1 MKLPPQSTFSMAARA
16 LCLAAIFILSATAQ
30 DGPKP
35 SANQDTVSKPPQ
47 TLELQKPIS
56 RQIQG
61 GESHEYQIALE
72 AGQYA
77 LVTIDQKSINIAI
90 AALGPDGKSIYEEDV
105 TASGELE
112 NASLIASVAGLY
124 RIRLTAPDKASPAG
138 EYEIKLAEI
147 QTATDAQRSRVA
159 ADRAMGAAMA
169 FYYQR
174 TAESRRSAIQ
184 KCQEALENWR
194 AVKDAKSESIA
205 LGTIGLIYKEL
216 GEKQKALEFL
226 NQALAVARAAGDQ
239 LEEARVLDHLG
250 STYENFGDKKQALDL
265 FKQALPL
272 WRRNQNRNGELRSLN
287 GMAMCLAWLGEK
299 REAITYFE
307 QALVIS
313 RELHS
318 PAVEATLLG
327 NMGVTYGQLG
337 DYQKELELENTEL
350 AIQRRLNM
358 RYNESIT
365 LNNIGTVYSNL
376 GDYQKAMDNYTAAL
390 NIAREMGA
398 PQDEAIDLNNVAW
411 IYGASGDFDNA
422 LKYYLQ
428 SVDILRKAK
437 DTWRLATSL
446 TNLGATYSDL
456 HQYEKALEIYQES
469 LGLNRT
475 EGNRNGEGNT
485 INNMAFAYGK
495 LGDKPKSLDFYL
507 QGLAIFRTLQDKSLL
522 AQSLRNVGAVYRV
535 VGEREKALAHL
546 NESIEVSKALGDR
559 RGGAEALGQIAHVEL
574 DQGDLAAARKHS
586 DEALATFDSL
596 RSTITNPRLRA
607 WFSTAGRKVRETN
620 LQVLV
625 ELHRQQPSA
634 GYDAAAMVAAENMR
648 ARSLLE
654 LLGQSQA
661 KIREG
666 VDTALLEREA
676 SLRQTIAFKARQQ
689 QRLLA
694 GSHTNDQAAAAANE
708 LDSLTH
714 EYDQLQSAIREKSP
728 AYAALTTPVSLSL
741 SDIQQNVLD
750 QQTLLLE
757 YALGEDKS
765 FLFAVTPQSI
775 SIFELPKRETVETAA
790 RSVYD
795 LLTASSRTVES
806 ETPQQK
812 IARVKRAQ
820 ADYSEAAAKLSHLLL
835 DPVAS
840 QLESK
845 RLLIVAEGALQYIP
859 FTGLPDPAVK
869 PSGQPQP
876 LIAGHEIVTAPS
888 ASVLSLIRSD
898 VSHRPPAEKLV
909 AVLADPVFDKD
920 DARVAQRGKSA
931 SGSVAPAVAADLLRS
946 SAESGL
952 QQFARLR
959 FSRQEADRIARL
971 AQSSGKLTAL
981 DFAASRTTA
990 TSQELGQYRII
1001 HFATHGIIN
1010 NQHPDLSGLVLSL
1023 VNEKGE
1029 AIDGFLRLN
1038 DVYNLKLRA
1047 DLVVLSACQTA
1058 LGKEM
1063 AGEGLIGL
1071 TRGFVYAGAPRVVA
1085 SLWQVD
1091 DRVTAELMGNFY
1103 QAMLIGNERPTA
1115 ALRSAQLAI
1124 ARTKGWESPYYW
1136 AAFTLQGEWR

>member
-1 MKLPPQSTFSMAARA
+1 MFPRHFIFSTAARIS
-16 LCLAAIFILSATAQ
+16 CLAAIFLPVATAQ
-30 DGPKP
+30 DSPKA
-35 SANQDTVSKPPQ
+35 SAGQDTVSTPLQ

-90 AALGPDGKSIYEEDV
+90 AALGPDGKSLYEEDV
-105 TASGELE
+105 TPPGELE

-124 RIRLTAPDKASPAG
+124 RIRVTAPDKASPAG
-138 EYEIKLAEI
+138 EYQIKLAEI
-147 QTATDAQRSRVA
+147 QTATDTQKSRVA

-169 FYYQR
+169 LYYQR
-174 TAESRRSAIQ
+174 TAESRRGAIQ

-205 LGTIGLIYKEL
+205 LGTIGFIYKEL
-216 GEKQKALEFL
+216 GERQKALEFL
-226 NQALAVARAAGDQ
+226 NQALAVTRAANDQ
-239 LEEARVLDHLG
+239 LGEARVLDYLG
-250 STYENFGDKKQALDL
+250 YAYENFGDKKQALEL

-272 WRRNQNRNGELRSLN
+272 WRTNQNRNGELRSLN
-287 GMAMCLAWLGEK
+287 GVAICLAWLGEK
-299 REAITYFE
+299 REAITYLE

-313 RELHS
+313 RELRNEGL
-318 PAVEATLLG
+318 EATLLS
-327 NMGVTYGQLG
+327 NMAVTYGQLG
-337 DYQKELELENTEL
+337 DYQKELELANTVL

-365 LNNIGTVYSNL
+365 LNNIGSVYSNL

-390 NIAREMGA
+390 NIARELGGA

-411 IYGASGDFDNA
+411 IYSASGDFDNA

-428 SVDILRKAK
+428 SVEILRKVK

-446 TNLGATYSDL
+446 TNLGATYADL

-469 LGLNRT
+469 LALNRT
-475 EGNRNGEGNT
+475 GGNRNGEANT
-485 INNMAFAYGK
+485 LNNMAFAYGK
-495 LGDKPKSLDFYL
+495 LGDKPKSLDYYL
-507 QGLAIFRTLQDKSLL
+507 QGLTIFRSLQDKTLL
-522 AQSLRNVGAVYRV
+522 AQALRNVGTIYRV
-535 VGEREKALAHL
+535 VGEKEKALAHL
-546 NESIEVSKALGDR
+546 NESIEICKALGDR
-559 RGGAEALGQIAHVEL
+559 RGEAEALGQIAHVEL

-586 DEALATFDSL
+586 DEALAIFDSL

-625 ELHRQQPSA
+625 QLHRQQPSA

-666 VDTALLEREA
+666 VDQALLERET

-694 GSHTNDQAAAAANE
+694 GRHTNDQAVAAADE
-708 LDSLTH
+708 LDNLTQ

-728 AYAALTTPVSLSL
+728 AYAALTMPVPLNLSE
-741 SDIQQNVLD
+741 IQQNVLD
-750 QQTLLLE
+750 QETLLLE

-775 SIFELPKRETVETAA
+775 AIFELPKRETVETAA
-790 RSVYD
+790 RNVYD
-795 LLTASSRTVES
+795 LLTAFSRTVEG
-806 ETPQQK
+806 ETPQKK
-812 IARVKRAQ
+812 IVRVKRAQ
-820 ADYSEAAAKLSHLLL
+820 AEYPEAAAKLSHLLL
-835 DPVAS
+835 DPIAS

-859 FTGLPDPAVK
+859 FTGLPDLTVK
-869 PSGQPQP
+869 TPGEPPP
-876 LIAGHEIVTAPS
+876 LIAGHDIITAPS
-888 ASVLSLIRSD
+888 ASVLALIRRD

-931 SGSVAPAVAADLLRS
+931 SAAPSPTVAADLLRS

-952 QQFARLR
+952 QQFTRLR

-1001 HFATHGIIN
+1001 HFATHGLIN
-1010 NQHPDLSGLVLSL
+1010 NQHPELSGLVLSL
-1023 VNEKGE
+1023 VNERGE
-1029 AIDGFLRLN
+1029 PVDGFLRLN
-1038 DVYNLKLRA
+1038 DVYNLKLQA

-1091 DRVTAELMGNFY
+1091 DRVTAELMERFY
-1103 QAMLIGNERPTA
+1103 QAMLVRNERPAA
-1115 ALRSAQLAI
+1115 ALRTAQLAI
-1124 ARTKGWESPYYW
+1124 SKIKGWESPFYW
-1136 AAFTLQGEWR
+1136 AAFTLQGEWK